1 MASTPDY
8 KIFSL
13 GDSALTID
21 FGNTINESL
30 NDTVISIFNSLHQT
44 PFEGL
49 IEAVPAY
56 SSLTIYYDIGMLQKK
71 IKNESTVF
79 QWVKNTITER
89 LQQKQTILNKKENIV
104 SIPVCYEKKYAPDL
118 EWMSEHLK
126 ISCEEIIQLHGDTT
140 YRVFMLGFLPGF
152 AYMGTVNNKIEAP
165 RKQKPHNVVEGS
177 VGIAGKQT
185 GIYPLSSPGG
195 WQIIGKTP
203 LKLFNKKE
211 GSTLLNPG
219 DSVRFYSIIKDEFDN
234 IESRNS

>member
-1 MASTPDY
+1 M
-8 KIFSL
+8 

-177 VGIAGKQT
+177 VGNAGKQT

>member
-30 NDTVISIFNSLHQT
+30 NDTVISIFNSLQQT

-79 QWVKNTITER
+79 QWVKNNITER
-89 LQQKQTILNKKENIV
+89 LQQKQTLLNKKENIV

-118 EWMSEHLK
+118 EWMSEHIK
-126 ISCEEIIQLHGDTT
+126 ISCEEIIQLHCDTT

-165 RKQKPHNVVEGS
+165 RKQKPQNVVEGS

-211 GSTLLNPG
+211 GSTLLNLG

>member
-1 MASTPDY
+1 MTSIPDY
-8 KIFSL
+8 KIFPL

-21 FGNTINESL
+21 FGNTINECL
-30 NDTVISIFNSLHQT
+30 NDTVISIFNSLQQN

-49 IEAVPAY
+49 IESVPAY
-56 SSLTIYYDIGMLQKK
+56 SSLTIYYDISIINKI

-79 QWVKNTITER
+79 HWIKNKVNEQ
-89 LQQKQTILNKKENIV
+89 LQQKQVLLNKKVSTV
-104 SIPVCYEKKYAPDL
+104 SIPVCYDKKYAPDL
-118 EWMSEHLK
+118 EWMSEHIK
-126 ISCEEIIQLHGDTT
+126 ISCEEIIQLHCDTT

-165 RKQKPHNVVEGS
+165 RKQKPQNVSEGS

-195 WQIIGKTP
+195 WQIIGRTP

-211 GSTLLNPG
+211 GNTLLNPG
-219 DSVRFYSIIKDEFDN
+219 DSVRFYSINKDEFDN